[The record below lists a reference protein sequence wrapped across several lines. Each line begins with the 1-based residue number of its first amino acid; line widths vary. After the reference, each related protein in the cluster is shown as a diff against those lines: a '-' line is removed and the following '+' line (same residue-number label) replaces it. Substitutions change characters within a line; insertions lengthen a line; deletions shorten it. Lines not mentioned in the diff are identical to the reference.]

1 MKNKQ
6 NKKTVLANNRG
17 IHWIFQRFMKKSMAP
32 KSTLGFDVS
41 ACSSMFHEKL
51 QIIFANIRV

>member
-6 NKKTVLANNRG
+6 NKKTLIAKNSG
-17 IHWIFQRFMKKSMAP
+17 IHWIFQRFMKKSTNK
-32 KSTLGFDVS
+32 KSSLGFDVS
-41 ACSSMFHEKL
+41 ESPTLFHEKL

>member
-6 NKKTVLANNRG
+6 NKKTLLAKNSS
-17 IHWIFQRFMKKSMAP
+17 IHWIFQRFMKKSVNK
-32 KSTLGFDVS
+32 KSTLGFDIS
-41 ACSSMFHEKL
+41 ECSTMFHEKL